1 MMKNLLLV
9 WAFSAISLLTFG
21 QNAWI
26 NEFHYDNE
34 GTDMNEFIEIVIED
48 AGSYTLSDF
57 AVTLYNGNN
66 SGSYDTKTL
75 DQFTVGATTDGF
87 TFYYYDYPEN
97 GIQNG
102 ESDGICLSY
111 AGTLIPGQFL
121 SYEGTLTA
129 ADGPA
134 IGITST
140 DIGVSESSATT
151 ADQSLQLSGTGT
163 QYGDFVW
170 QEPAMNT
177 KGDLNNDQSFDTF
190 VPDPEPTN
198 YPTDFL
204 AESVGMKIE
213 LTWTDAAGEQLPAGY
228 LVLGRIA
235 DAAPPAPIDGT
246 PVPNDTDFSNGEVAL
261 NVPFGVE
268 TCSFMVDA
276 NTPYNFR
283 IYPYTNAGINIDYK
297 TDGNVPLVEVISHE
311 YMIIS
316 EENFDDTTS
325 TWTWTPY
332 NVIGAQEWEWASDFG
347 NPPGCAVMNG
357 YDGGANPNEDWLISP
372 PFDLFTF
379 NEVRFNFD
387 HARNYATND
396 GLSVLVSNDY
406 DGTSDPSTNGTW
418 NDLTSMFMFPEQGS
432 WNFVPAGDA
441 DFTPYAGMN
450 TYLAFRYIS
459 TSSDAATWEVDNAVI
474 YGVYYVSIDEME
486 ETNIQIYPN
495 PATNM
500 LTVNCEDK
508 GHIRVISLAGQLMMQ
523 TTAIKGTNRFIVEHL
538 NPGLYMLQFTNE
550 AGATGTQKLMIK

>member
-9 WAFSAISLLTFG
+9 LAFSAISLLTFG

-34 GTDMNEFIEIVIED
+34 GTDMNEFIEVVIED

-66 SGSYDTKTL
+66 GESYNSKTL
-75 DQFTVGATTDGF
+75 DQFTEGTTSDGF
-87 TFYYYDYPEN
+87 TFFYYDFPEN

-102 ESDGICLSY
+102 ESDGICLSH
-111 AGTLIPGQFL
+111 AGVMITGQFL

-129 ADGPA
+129 VDGPA
-134 IGITST
+134 SGQTST

-151 ADQSLQLSGTGT
+151 ADESLQLSGTGT

-177 KGDLNNDQSFDTF
+177 KGALNNDQSFDTF

-204 AESVGMKIE
+204 AEAEGMMIE
-213 LTWTDAAGEQLPAGY
+213 ITWTDATGEQLPAGY
-228 LVLGRIA
+228 LVLGRVA
-235 DAAPPAPIDGT
+235 DAVPPAPVDGT
-246 PVPNDTDFSNGEVAL
+246 PIPNDIDFSNGEVAL
-261 NVPFGVE
+261 NVPFGE
-268 TCSFMVDA
+268 EACSFMVDP

-283 IYPYTNAGINIDYK
+283 IYPFTNAGINIDYK
-297 TDGNVPLVEVISHE
+297 TDGNVPLAEVISDN
-311 YMIIS
+311 YLIIN

-325 TWTWTPY
+325 TWLWTPY
-332 NVIGAQEWEWASDFG
+332 NVNGAQQWEWASSFG

-372 PFDLFTF
+372 SFDLTTYIKLGFS
-379 NEVRFNFD
+379 FD

-418 NDLTSMFMFPEQGS
+418 NDLTSMFTFPEQGS
-432 WNFVPAGDA
+432 WNFYPAGDA
-441 DFTPYAGMN
+441 DFTMYTGTS

-459 TSSDAATWEVDNAVI
+459 TSSDAATWEVDNALV
-474 YGVYYVSIDEME
+474 YGILEVGIDEME
-486 ETNIQIYPN
+486 EANIRIFPN
-495 PATNM
+495 PATDM
-500 LTVNCEDK
+500 LTVNCENQGEIK
-508 GHIRVISLAGQLMMQ
+508 IICLTGQLMMQ
-523 TTAIKGTNRFIVEHL
+523 ATAGQGMNRLNVQHL

-550 AGATGTQKLMIK
+550 AGATGTQKLMIR